1 MFIQQG
7 NYTRWEVFPQEMAEL
22 LFQIQGAFLVV
33 FCRNTCLFVCVLPD
47 QLVLAKRSSS
57 ILTELYHNSSDNP
70 EGTRFMF
77 PKKIPTHL
85 LFKPWILNNSVS

>member
-22 LFQIQGAFLVV
+22 FSNSRCFSGSFLQEH
-33 FCRNTCLFVCVLPD
+33 LFVCVLPD

-77 PKKIPTHL
+77 PRKIPTHL